1 MKLGDTLTLSII
13 DYDHE
18 GRGVAKENGFP
29 IFVCHALKG
38 EVIKG
43 KIEYINKNY
52 AQASIVKV
60 IEESPARCHNVCKYY
75 TLCGGCNIFHIDYDE
90 QLRFKRDMV
99 KTTLKR
105 IGNIDFEVDP
115 VVKNPNPL
123 HYRNKIIVPFKE
135 ENGCVLSGF
144 FEAKSHK
151 LVPQDQCL
159 IENEHARIIIEDLK
173 KEFEERNVSI
183 YDEQTHKGLVRN
195 VMLRANKD
203 NELMLVLIVTKEN
216 ITINI
221 ILNKIFDLHKNIK
234 SVYLNIN
241 NKPTN
246 VILSPDGFKHL
257 YGDKYIVEDING
269 LKFKVHPNS
278 FLQVNHDQAEAM
290 YNHVLSLLGLA
301 NDQTVIDAYCGIGSI
316 TLNLALKANHVYGI
330 EVVPQAIMNAKENM
344 GLNNITNAT
353 FICGKCE
360 EEIQKLVKVDNV
372 DAIVF
377 DPPRKGCDKHFLDT
391 VIAMKIKKI
400 VYVSCLPQS
409 LARDLRYL
417 IDNGYELKRVTPF
430 DLFSQCSHVE
440 CVCLLTKVN

>member
-18 GRGVAKENGFP
+18 GRGVAKVDGFP
-29 IFVCHALKG
+29 VFVCNALKG

-43 KIEYINKNY
+43 KIEYINKSY
-52 AQASIVKV
+52 AQASIVK
-60 IEESPARCHNVCKYY
+60 IIKESPARCHKVCKYY
-75 TLCGGCNIFHIDYDE
+75 ELCGGCNIFHMDYEE

-105 IGNIDFEVDP
+105 IGSIDFDVNP
-115 VVKNPNPL
+115 VVRNPHPL
-123 HYRNKIIVPFKE
+123 NYRNKIIVPFKE

-151 LVPQDQCL
+151 LVPQDECL
-159 IENEHARIIIEDLK
+159 IENEQARAIIEDLK

-216 ITINI
+216 ITLNI

-301 NDQTVIDAYCGIGSI
+301 NDQIVIDAYCGIGSI
-316 TLNLALKANHVYGI
+316 TLNIAKNAKHVYGI
-330 EVVPQAIMNAKENM
+330 EVVPQAITNAKENM
-344 GLNNITNAT
+344 ELNNINNAT

-360 EEIQKLVKVDNV
+360 EEIEKLVKVDNV

-391 VIAMKIKKI
+391 VIKMKIKKI
-400 VYVSCLPQS
+400 VYVSCLPQT

-417 IDNGYELKRVTPF
+417 IDNGYILKSVTPF
-430 DLFSQCSHVE
+430 DLFSQSAHCEVIAE
-440 CVCLLTKVN
+440 LEFGE